1 MDTDIGE
8 DPSGQ
13 KALIAACVNATCEE
27 DGGLRMH
34 VGTRAGKPANED
46 LVFGPG
52 DLEKVELRGD
62 FTLVLTFRGAN
73 YWVQDKGRNMALVQR
88 LLAGGVAHFPPELSF
103 SGTAL
108 PVAQTELA
116 PAK

>member
-1 MDTDIGE
+1 MNTDIGK
-8 DPSGQ
+8 DPDGQ
-13 KALIAACVNATCEE
+13 KAQIATSVNAGCKLA
-27 DGGLRMH
+27 GGLRMH

-62 FTLVLTFRGAN
+62 FTLVLTFRGSN
-73 YWVQDKGRNMALVQR
+73 YWVQDKGLNIALVQR
-88 LLAGGVAHFPPELSF
+88 LLAGGAVCFPPELSF